1 MNLHL
6 KAFVLTAVVTAT
18 LPAACGSGDDR
29 ATTSPKRF
37 TGSGAGAGGAGS
49 STSITTN
56 STSGPGALCGGTCEH
71 SASGEGSS
79 EPFTLDGHESAGV
92 AVGDDGSVSV
102 VAHEPP
108 KGKDL
113 IWIVSSSGG
122 YVSKFDTTTYAELAR
137 VATGPDPSRTAVD
150 AQGDVYVANRGGES
164 VVKVSAAG
172 KACPDTNGDG
182 KITTSSGQDLLPLG
196 DDDCLLWGQPLDHVL
211 RGSAAQQRPVGA
223 DGVSKSD
230 VWVGTLDGFVWKLDG
245 DTGEVLLTA
254 DAPCP
259 VYGLALDGA
268 GQLWMTND
276 NCLGRIDTTRCLDDE
291 SCAALDSC
299 TSSCSADGSCTAT
312 CDDAGREVIALPGM
326 TYGITVDF
334 KGRVWLGGLPI
345 QRYSPHAAPSARL
358 ASKQLDPITL
368 VHGIAADG
376 VGFVWGAAVPNVV
389 RLDAE
394 TLDARMITTESAKGM
409 AVDHDGKIWVVSNL
423 LPFASVIFPGATL
436 GENKVVEHVVTG
448 LDGPYTY
455 SDMTG
460 VQAALATGATGRY
473 VQRFTGCVG
482 NDTAW
487 IELAWKADVPAGSL
501 LRFRART
508 AENAAA
514 IATATWVDVAAAPGG
529 KSPTSLAGALSK
541 AKIPSGHLLD
551 VEVTFTVAG
560 GAASPKLEGLDV
572 GYVCPKPSTPK

>member
-1 MNLHL
+1 MDLHV
-6 KAFVLTAVVTAT
+6 KALVVAVVVSAAA
-18 LPAACGSGDDR
+18 PAACGSSADR
-29 ATTSPKRF
+29 ATTSPKRSKS
-37 TGSGAGAGGAGS
+37 TGAGGGGAET
-49 STSITTN
+49 STSITTD
-56 STSGPGALCGGTCEH
+56 STAGAGALCDATCEH
-71 SASGEGSS
+71 RASGEGSG

-92 AVGDDGSVSV
+92 VVGDDGSVSV

-113 IWIVSSSGG
+113 IWIVSSKGG
-122 YVSKFDTTTYAELAR
+122 YVSKFDTSTYEELAR
-137 VATGPDPSRTAVD
+137 VATGKDPSRTAVD
-150 AQGDVYVANRGGES
+150 AQGDVYVASRGGES
-164 VVKVSAAG
+164 AVKVSASS
-172 KACPDTNGDG
+172 KSCPDTNGDG
-182 KITTSSGQDLLPLG
+182 KITTSTGQDLLPFGG
-196 DDDCLLWGQPLDHVL
+196 DDCMLWVQPLGHVL
-211 RGSAAQQRPVGA
+211 RGAAAQQRPAGA

-254 DAPCP
+254 DSPCP

-276 NCLGRIDTTRCLDDE
+276 NCLGRIDTTRCLDDA
-291 SCAALDSC
+291 SCAALGSC
-299 TSSCSADGSCTAT
+299 TSSCSAIGSCTAT
-312 CDDAGREVIALPGM
+312 CDDAGREAITLPGM

-345 QRYSPHAAPSARL
+345 QRYSPHGAPSARL
-358 ASKQLDPITL
+358 ASKQLDKITQ

-376 VGFVWGAAVPNVV
+376 VGFVWAAAVPNVV

-394 TLDARMITTESAKGM
+394 TLDARLITTESSKGM
-409 AVDHDGKIWVVSNL
+409 AVDRQGKIWVVSEM
-423 LPFASVIFPGATL
+423 LPFASVIFPGTTI
-436 GENKVVEHVVTG
+436 GNNQVVEHVVTG

-455 SDMTG
+455 SDLTG
-460 VQAALATGATGRY
+460 VQVALATGATGRY
-473 VQRFTGCVG
+473 VQRFTGCG
-482 NDTAW
+482 GGETAW
-487 IELAWKADVPAGSL
+487 IELGWKADVPAGSL

-514 IATATWVDVAAAPGG
+514 IASATWVDVAAAPSGT
-529 KSPTSLAGALSK
+529 SPTSLAGALTK
-541 AKIPSGHLLD
+541 AKIPPGHLLD

-560 GAASPKLEGLDV
+560 AATSPKLEGLDV